1 MATHPQTNPRV
12 AFRMKPELKAR
23 IEEAAAFL
31 GLTTTDFVTS
41 TLAER
46 AAEVVDRRR
55 GIVLSD
61 RDRDRFL
68 AALERPGRPV
78 PALAAM
84 MTQQRTGGRE

>member
-1 MATHPQTNPRV
+1 MATHAKTNPRV

-31 GLTTTDFVTS
+31 GLTTTDFVIS

-46 AAEVVDRRR
+46 AAEVVDRQR
-55 GIVLSD
+55 GIALSD

-68 AALERPGRPV
+68 AALERPRQPI

-84 MTQQRTGGRE
+84 MTQQWVGGR